1 MFPLQTVLV
10 PHAPLSLH
18 VFEPRYRAL
27 MDDVFGDAGLGRAS
41 PAGSDHAFGVV
52 LIERGSEVGGGDRR
66 TALGT
71 VAVIAEAM
79 ATEDGRWGVVAL
91 GRERID
97 VVEWLD
103 DDPYPQALV
112 SERPEPAWPD
122 GVAAAIDVLVTAER
136 AVRWALGLK
145 GELGEAAAP
154 ATIELDARPAVAA
167 WQLVHVAPLQ
177 AYDRQRLLGV
187 DDPIDRLRLLRDLA
201 DDESVV
207 LAQRRRGLGST

>member
-18 VFEPRYRAL
+18 VFEPRYCAL
-27 MDDVFGDAGLGRAS
+27 MDDVLAAPDQ
-41 PAGSDHAFGVV
+41 AFGVV
-52 LIERGSEVGGGDRR
+52 LIERGSEVGGADQRS
-66 TALGT
+66 ALGT
-71 VAVIAEAM
+71 VAAIAEAM

-103 DDPYPQALV
+103 DDPYPQAWV
-112 SERPEPAWPD
+112 AERTEPAWPD
-122 GVAAAIDVLVTAER
+122 GVAAAVDLLVTAER

-145 GELGEAAAP
+145 GALGEPAAP
-154 ATIELDARPAVAA
+154 ATIELDPRPAVAA
-167 WQLVHVAPLQ
+167 WQLVHVAPLT
-177 AYDRQRLLGV
+177 AYDRQSLLGV

-201 DDESVV
+201 DEESAV
-207 LAQRRRGLGST
+207 LAQRRRGPGST